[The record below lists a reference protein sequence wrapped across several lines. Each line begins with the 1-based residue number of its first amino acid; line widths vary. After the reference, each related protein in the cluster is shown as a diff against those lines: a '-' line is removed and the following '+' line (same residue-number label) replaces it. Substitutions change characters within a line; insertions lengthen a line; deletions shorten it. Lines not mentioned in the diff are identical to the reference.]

1 VLFLIGSACF
11 VVGSV
16 PAYVDLVGGSAD
28 AVTFVVGAVFFT
40 SASLA
45 QLLQAQTP
53 AMTDVDVHSQHRPTA
68 VRWWSW
74 RPHDR
79 AWLAAATQFPGT
91 LCFNVSTVAALAT
104 YSTAHDENHHVW
116 RPDVYGSTLFLV
128 SSVYAVL
135 ALDRSS
141 FAVQLRTLPGGIAW
155 LNMLGSVLFML
166 SAVGA
171 YLLPDG
177 SAVDDVAAV
186 GGTLLGAACFLAG
199 AALMFPAWSHA
210 VRLSR
215 PQGEPR

>member
-11 VVGSV
+11 VLGSV
-16 PAYVDLVGGSAD
+16 PAYVDRVGERVD
-28 AVTFVVGAVFFT
+28 AWTFVIGAVFFT

-53 AMTDVDVHSQHRPTA
+53 AMTDVDVHSQHRRAP
-68 VRWWSW
+68 VRWWAW

-79 AWLAAATQFPGT
+79 AWLAAATQLPGT
-91 LCFNVSTVAALAT
+91 VCFNVSTIAALAT

-128 SSVYAVL
+128 SSTYAVL
-135 ALDRSS
+135 ALGRSS

-155 LNMLGSVLFML
+155 LNLLGSVAFGI

-171 YLLPDG
+171 YVLPDG

-199 AALMFPAWSHA
+199 AALMFPAWSRA
-210 VRLSR
+210 VRLPR
-215 PQGEPR
+215 PQGEPT